1 MDIKEINDLLSLLA
15 CVSCSEIDGSM
26 CEEYS
31 HQVNES
37 LKDYP
42 EEIKVHFI
50 ELWIT
55 ISRCVEVNK

>member
-1 MDIKEINDLLSLLA
+1 MNIKEINDLLSLLA

-26 CEEYS
+26 CGEYS
-31 HQVNES
+31 YQVNEF

-42 EEIKVHFI
+42 EEIKIHFI

-55 ISRCVEVNK
+55 ILRCVEVNK